1 MGRYYLLF
9 ICDDGFC
16 LLSNIHNGC
25 VSISSLSLYVLEYLF
40 SVALQ
45 AAVPEDCKTEPWWV
59 PDKGH
64 NDIVDGPR
72 VVEYIQRLNRF
83 VRSLD
88 EE

>member
-1 MGRYYLLF
+1 MRVNLIIIF
-9 ICDDGFC
+9 VF
-16 LLSNIHNGC
+16 
-25 VSISSLSLYVLEYLF
+25 EYLF

-45 AAVPEDCKTEPWWV
+45 AAVPEDCKTDPWWV

>member
-1 MGRYYLLF
+1 MTDFVCFQTYIMGACQSHHYL
-9 ICDDGFC
+9 C
-16 LLSNIHNGC
+16 LGI
-25 VSISSLSLYVLEYLF
+25 LF

-83 VRSLD
+83 MRSLD